1 MWIQASN
8 RGQGSDLIVPV
19 KAVPPLQARP
29 GIQAGPGRAFH
40 LIVSVEARGIY
51 SRIYYTRVK
60 HGRVFR
66 VFIEVCCFELDVDEE
81 NDRITVRSEKE
92 VQLMLRSVS

>member
-1 MWIQASN
+1 LYQSKPF
-8 RGQGSDLIVPV
+8 LHF
-19 KAVPPLQARP
+19 KP
-29 GIQAGPGRAFH
+29 GLEYGPGRAFH

-51 SRIYYTRVK
+51 LRIYYTRVK
-60 HGRVFR
+60 HGRVCR